1 MAERKTRGG
10 HSPTPLGR
18 TESIMMGGDD
28 QVAQALFPDHEAPI
42 QLHGQPDQGSKLG
55 IDMTRG
61 GAGEVNY
68 MPSSRQGSVRS
79 FDPSSPTTPVKEQR
93 GANTW
98 NAGHHSPVDGS
109 GAGARPSPAI
119 MAGTHLHH
127 RNGANGNGNYGALGN
142 GHPQNSNPDS
152 SSSPRP
158 RARSAQVAE
167 PADWH
172 AIATNGHAAAKGR
185 SSSLAVPPPLPETPP
200 SGARR
205 STAPYLELPSPAP
218 PVPVIDYPSIHPSSS
233 RLPSRSYGGIS
244 HSASV
249 SSTLSAATSNSS
261 NNNQRAPP
269 APHTTPHPASG
280 ACFNSA
286 TDPDGVAALVQQL
299 YARLDDQGVYGDG
312 WDEGKERSRDGIIL
326 RLDPDR
332 DLSPKSP
339 QPHPHQ
345 LAIPND
351 PDLAA
356 KADKV
361 LRRVDR

>member
-1 MAERKTRGG
+1 MMMRSNGG
-10 HSPTPLGR
+10 N
-18 TESIMMGGDD
+18 D
-28 QVAQALFPDHEAPI
+28 QVAQVLSPDHEAPI

-55 IDMTRG
+55 IDTAGG
-61 GAGEVNY
+61 GAGEVNC
-68 MPSSRQGSVRS
+68 MPSPRSRQGSVRS
-79 FDPSSPTTPVKEQR
+79 FDPNAPATPVKER

-98 NAGHHSPVDGS
+98 NADHSPVAGSGS
-109 GAGARPSPAI
+109 GATTPPAFI
-119 MAGTHLHH
+119 AGSHH
-127 RNGANGNGNYGALGN
+127 RRNGGNADYGTLGN
-142 GHPQNSNPDS
+142 GHPQNSISDS

-158 RARSAQVAE
+158 RAKSAQVAG

-172 AIATNGHAAAKGR
+172 AIATNGHATAIKGR
-185 SSSLAVPPPLPETPP
+185 SASQAVPPPLPGQSSSET
-200 SGARR
+200 RR
-205 STAPYLELPSPAP
+205 STAPYLELPSPVP
-218 PVPVIDYPSIHPSSS
+218 PVPVIDDPSAPSS
-233 RLPSRSYGGIS
+233 RLPSRSHGGMS

-249 SSTLSAATSNSS
+249 SSNLSAATSNSS
-261 NNNQRAPP
+261 SHNRRAPP
-269 APHTTPHPASG
+269 APHTTPHPGSG

-332 DLSPKSP
+332 DLPPKSP
-339 QPHPHQ
+339 KPHPHQ
-345 LAIPND
+345 LAIPKD

>member
-1 MAERKTRGG
+1 MRRRSNGG
-10 HSPTPLGR
+10 N
-18 TESIMMGGDD
+18 D
-28 QVAQALFPDHEAPI
+28 QLVAQALFPDHEAPV
-42 QLHGQPDQGSKLG
+42 QLHGQPELGSKLG
-55 IDMTRG
+55 IDTAGG

-68 MPSSRQGSVRS
+68 MPSPRSRQGSVRS
-79 FDPSSPTTPVKEQR
+79 FDPGAPTTPVKER

-98 NAGHHSPVDGS
+98 NAGHPSPVAGSGS
-109 GAGARPSPAI
+109 GATTPPAM
-119 MAGTHLHH
+119 MAGSHHHH
-127 RNGANGNGNYGALGN
+127 RNGANGNYAALGN
-142 GHPQNSNPDS
+142 GHPQYSISDS
-152 SSSPRP
+152 TSSPRR
-158 RARSAQVAE
+158 RAKSAQLAG

-172 AIATNGHAAAKGR
+172 AIATNGHAAAVKGR
-185 SSSLAVPPPLPETPP
+185 SASLAVPPPLPEMIQ
-200 SGARR
+200 SQGRR
-205 STAPYLELPSPAP
+205 STAPYLGLPSPVP
-218 PVPVIDYPSIHPSSS
+218 SVPVIDYPSARPSS
-233 RLPSRSYGGIS
+233 RLPSRSNGGMS

-249 SSTLSAATSNSS
+249 SSSLSAATSNSS

-332 DLSPKSP
+332 DLPPKSP
-339 QPHPHQ
+339 KPHPHQ

-356 KADKV
+356 KADQV

>member
-1 MAERKTRGG
+1 MMMSSNGG
-10 HSPTPLGR
+10 N
-18 TESIMMGGDD
+18 D
-28 QVAQALFPDHEAPI
+28 QVAQALFPDHDAPV
-42 QLHGQPDQGSKLG
+42 QLHGQTLQGSKLG
-55 IDMTRG
+55 IDTTGG

-68 MPSSRQGSVRS
+68 MPSPRSRQGSVRS
-79 FDPSSPTTPVKEQR
+79 FDPNTPATPVKER
-93 GANTW
+93 GANAW
-98 NAGHHSPVDGS
+98 SDAVHQAPVAGCRS
-109 GAGARPSPAI
+109 GATTPPAVV
-119 MAGTHLHH
+119 AGSHHLH
-127 RNGANGNGNYGALGN
+127 RNGAKGNYGALGN
-142 GHPQNSNPDS
+142 GHPQNPISDS

-158 RARSAQVAE
+158 RAKSAQVAG
-167 PADWH
+167 PGDWH
-172 AIATNGHAAAKGR
+172 AIATNGHAAAAKGR
-185 SSSLAVPPPLPETPP
+185 SASLAVPPPLPETIQ
-200 SGARR
+200 SQGRR
-205 STAPYLELPSPAP
+205 STAPYLEPPSPAP
-218 PVPVIDYPSIHPSSS
+218 PVPIIDYPSAHPSS
-233 RLPSRSYGGIS
+233 RLPSRSNGGMS

-332 DLSPKSP
+332 DLPPKSP
-339 QPHPHQ
+339 KPHPHQ

-351 PDLAA
+351 LDLAA